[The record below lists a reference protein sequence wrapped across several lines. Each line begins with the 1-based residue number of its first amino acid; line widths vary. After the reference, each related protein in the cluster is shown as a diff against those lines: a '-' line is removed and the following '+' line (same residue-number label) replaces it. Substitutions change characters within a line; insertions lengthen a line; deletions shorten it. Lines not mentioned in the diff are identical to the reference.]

1 MFFEGIKMTHETIE
15 EIERLLDHDKSMI
28 KKDTL
33 IDFDED
39 IPDNLKLNDNDEL
52 NIPVTDPD
60 EIKKLLDYDKPE
72 GCSILEELDG
82 AVHSDDV
89 SSSVD
94 LKKNIYK

>member
-1 MFFEGIKMTHETIE
+1 
-15 EIERLLDHDKSMI
+15 MI

-39 IPDNLKLNDNDEL
+39 IPDNLKLNDEL
-52 NIPVTDPD
+52 NIPVTNLD